1 MKDLKDER
9 YNLKLSRAFA
19 RGILFSRTTK
29 SSLKIEDQQLEITIK
44 PTEIIDKW

>member
-9 YNLKLSRAFA
+9 QNLKLSRAFA

-29 SSLKIEDQQLEITIK
+29 SSLKIEDQHLKIK
-44 PTEIIDKW
+44 IKSTEMIDKW